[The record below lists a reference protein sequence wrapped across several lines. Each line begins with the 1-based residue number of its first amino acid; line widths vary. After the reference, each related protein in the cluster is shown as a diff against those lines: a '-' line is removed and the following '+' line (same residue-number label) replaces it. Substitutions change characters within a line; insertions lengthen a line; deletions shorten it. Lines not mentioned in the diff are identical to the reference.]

1 MFHWILDTGYLVT
14 YYHIPGPGHWAGRV
28 MGLVS
33 GPGKLE
39 TGESEQCSG
48 STFTTSLPVEMTEE
62 MRKFS
67 VDLLHQDENDP
78 SVPRSFYHHMTS

>member
-39 TGESEQCSG
+39 TGESEQCSVSTPRREESGG
-48 STFTTSLPVEMTEE
+48 SWAELGAILVC
-62 MRKFS
+62 
-67 VDLLHQDENDP
+67 
-78 SVPRSFYHHMTS
+78 